1 MINIRYYFNVWLK
14 KYLNKKEWSENL
26 QEESEECEY
35 AGENKMDSI
44 YWCWNCK
51 YSDCYIHN

>member
-35 AGENKMDSI
+35 ASENKMDSI

>member
-35 AGENKMDSI
+35 ACENKMDSI